1 VKDFVETDL
10 AIIQRIDGDVI
21 VTTYKE
27 NAIVDLID
35 AKEIDRLYINLAKEQ
50 EIFSLIDLTAPGADI
65 LNEAQAF
72 FSRKALIAEKIKGA
86 GIVINGLK
94 SRIVARF
101 YIQYFKPLYA
111 TKIFS
116 TTDEAQKWF
125 DSLRK
130 KELVSYTIT

>member
-1 VKDFVETDL
+1 MKDLIETEL
-10 AIIQRIDGDVI
+10 AVIQRVDGDVI

-35 AKEIDRLYINLAKEQ
+35 AKDIDRIYISMTKDQ
-50 EIFSLIDLTAPGADI
+50 DVFSLVDLTAPGADI

-72 FSRKALIAEKIKGA
+72 FSRKAMIVSKIKGA
-86 GIVINGLK
+86 GIVINGIK

-101 YIQYFKPLYA
+101 YIQYFKPLYP

-116 TTDEAQKWF
+116 STDEAQKWF

-130 KELVSYTIT
+130 EELVS